1 MGVPQENGFFLKY
14 RFFPNINNR
23 SLAFRTVK
31 RFFYKDGE
39 RIKTT
44 SGIDLLQTFL
54 VLDIRNNYEEDQY
67 QLKLTLYEK
76 IKINEFGLKDTN
88 LKERAFLKK
97 VVQNNQYVEANTTIA
112 QLKM

>member
-1 MGVPQENGFFLKY
+1 MVTYSVPQEKGFFLKY

-54 VLDIRNNYEEDQY
+54 VLDIRNKYTSLTSKIEYVALNKNNNEEDQY

-88 LKERAFLKK
+88 LKERAF
-97 VVQNNQYVEANTTIA
+97 
-112 QLKM
+112 